1 MKCPRCD
8 HPRQPEEREC
18 SQCGIDFYYVEK
30 KMARASGTAAPAA
43 PPESVAAPAP
53 TPEIEVTETPAKTPE
68 VAEPA
73 TEEPASEEPAAKEA
87 VSASDATDEDPKPCP
102 KCGFQN
108 QPQAPEC
115 LRCGIIFNKYEAYL
129 EKKRRAVEE
138 TNATTNGLL
147 DPETVQ
153 MAAETNRQA
162 PPAPVYAK
170 TACPHCGQRFKIR
183 NDQLGITTRC
193 KKCSSI
199 FKIESLPTIS
209 P

>member
-18 SQCGIDFYYVEK
+18 SNCGIDFNYVEK
-30 KMARASGTAAPAA
+30 KMARSPGPAA
-43 PPESVAAPAP
+43 AAESPSDPLSPSDVEAVETPADNPEAAVVTPAPAP
-53 TPEIEVTETPAKTPE
+53 PPEEL
-68 VAEPA
+68 
-73 TEEPASEEPAAKEA
+73 
-87 VSASDATDEDPKPCP
+87 KPCP
-102 KCGFQN
+102 KCGFHN
-108 QPQAPEC
+108 QAQAQEC
-115 LRCGIIFNKYEAYL
+115 LRCGIIFEKYEAYL
-129 EKKRRAVEE
+129 EKRRRAEEE
-138 TNATTNGLL
+138 TNQTTDGLL

-153 MAAETNRQA
+153 MAAEASRQSQ
-162 PPAPVYAK
+162 PSPAYAK

-199 FKIESLPTIS
+199 FKIESLPTID

>member
-18 SQCGIDFYYVEK
+18 SNCGIDFYYVEK
-30 KMARASGTAAPAA
+30 KMARSSAPVAPEAAESPPAPSSPNDVVTVDTPAAKTEAAPVN
-43 PPESVAAPAP
+43 PAPAP
-53 TPEIEVTETPAKTPE
+53 APEEL
-68 VAEPA
+68 
-73 TEEPASEEPAAKEA
+73 
-87 VSASDATDEDPKPCP
+87 KPCP
-102 KCGFQN
+102 KCGFHN
-108 QPQAPEC
+108 QDQAQEC

-129 EKKRRAVEE
+129 EKRRKAEEE
-138 TNATTNGLL
+138 TNQTTDGLL

-153 MAAETNRQA
+153 MAAEASRQSQ
-162 PPAPVYAK
+162 PSPSYAK
-170 TACPHCGQRFKIR
+170 TACPHCGQRFRIR

-199 FKIESLPTIS
+199 FKIESLPTIE

>member
-1 MKCPRCD
+1 MKCPRCN

-18 SQCGIDFYYVEK
+18 SQCGIDFNYVEK
-30 KMARASGTAAPAA
+30 KMARASGTAAPA
-43 PPESVAAPAP
+43 PPESVVSPNPPPETEATEAPA
-53 TPEIEVTETPAKTPE
+53 ETPA
-68 VAEPA
+68 V
-73 TEEPASEEPAAKEA
+73 EEPAVEEKA
-87 VSASDATDEDPKPCP
+87 SSSDAPEAEPKPCP

-108 QPQAPEC
+108 QAKAPEC

-153 MAAETNRQA
+153 MAAETSRQA
-162 PPAPVYAK
+162 PPAAVYAK

-199 FKIESLPTIS
+199 FKIELLPTIA

>member
-18 SQCGIDFYYVEK
+18 SQCGIDFHYVEK
-30 KMARASGTAAPAA
+30 KMARASGTAAPA
-43 PPESVAAPAP
+43 PPESVASPDRP
-53 TPEIEVTETPAKTPE
+53 PEIEVNEVPTETPA
-68 VAEPA
+68 V
-73 TEEPASEEPAAKEA
+73 EEHAADESAAQEPAAKEM
-87 VSASDATDEDPKPCP
+87 ASSSDTTEAEPKPCP

-108 QPQAPEC
+108 QAEAPEC

-153 MAAETNRQA
+153 MAAETSRQA

-199 FKIESLPTIS
+199 FKIESLPTIT

>member
-8 HPRQPEEREC
+8 HPRRPEEREC
-18 SQCGIDFYYVEK
+18 SQCGIDFHYVEK
-30 KMARASGTAAPAA
+30 KMARASGTAAPA
-43 PPESVAAPAP
+43 PQESVSPPDPPVDIEVIEAPAEP
-53 TPEIEVTETPAKTPE
+53 PAVE
-68 VAEPA
+68 A
-73 TEEPASEEPAAKEA
+73 PAAGAPEA
-87 VSASDATDEDPKPCP
+87 EEKASSSDTTEAEPKPCP

-108 QPQAPEC
+108 QAQAPEC
-115 LRCGIIFNKYEAYL
+115 LRCGIIFDKYEAYL
-129 EKKRRAVEE
+129 EKKRKAVEE

-153 MAAETNRQA
+153 MAAEANRQA

-183 NDQLGITTRC
+183 NDQIGITTRC

-199 FKIESLPTIS
+199 FKIESLPTIA

>member
-18 SQCGIDFYYVEK
+18 SQCGIDFHYVEK
-30 KMARASGTAAPAA
+30 KMARASGTAPPV
-43 PPESVAAPAP
+43 PPESVAAPERP
-53 TPEIEVTETPAKTPE
+53 PEIEVHEVPAETPMVEAPAAK
-68 VAEPA
+68 
-73 TEEPASEEPAAKEA
+73 EPAAKEK
-87 VSASDATDEDPKPCP
+87 ASSPDATEGEPKPCP

-108 QPQAPEC
+108 QAEAPEC

-153 MAAETNRQA
+153 LAAETNRQT

-199 FKIESLPTIS
+199 FKIESLPTIT